1 MRIPIRCCEDAQLYF
16 TVNCCVS
23 AAGAF
28 GNPAATVRQASIFVG
43 GLSPTE
49 ENNSN
54 QLTGE
59 HISLNRH
66 GFKLASAKRTSR
78 ATARANIHWTQSNS
92 CCRAIWRHNGSC
104 SSCAKSRWNLSILG
118 SKIMIQRL
126 SDCNLFLTR
135 RLLLRSWPHA
145 SGS

>member
-1 MRIPIRCCEDAQLYF
+1 MLLAEHSYERTGCEYRRCCEDAQLYF

-66 GFKLASAKRTSR
+66 GFKLASANYKKIDVRFTPESTFGSAVGLSAKGQERTCMSLM
-78 ATARANIHWTQSNS
+78 TCGNPG
-92 CCRAIWRHNGSC
+92 C
-104 SSCAKSRWNLSILG
+104 LV
-118 SKIMIQRL
+118 
-126 SDCNLFLTR
+126 
-135 RLLLRSWPHA
+135 
-145 SGS
+145 

>member
-66 GFKLASAKRTSR
+66 GFKPLGQL
-78 ATARANIHWTQSNS
+78 TAGIAHEMKNPLNFVNNFS
-92 CCRAIWRHNGSC
+92 G
-104 SSCAKSRWNLSILG
+104 IL
-118 SKIMIQRL
+118 Q
-126 SDCNLFLTR
+126 
-135 RLLLRSWPHA
+135 
-145 SGS
+145 